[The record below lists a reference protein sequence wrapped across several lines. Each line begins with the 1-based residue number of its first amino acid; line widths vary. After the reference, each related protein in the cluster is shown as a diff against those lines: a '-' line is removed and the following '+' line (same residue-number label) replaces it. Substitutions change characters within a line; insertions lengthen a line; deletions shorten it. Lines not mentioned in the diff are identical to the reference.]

1 MIDLHMHTTISDG
14 SFRPN
19 EVIDMAVKNGCSVIS
34 ITDHDNVD
42 AYNDYLFD
50 YANKCGIK
58 IIPGV
63 EISTKYNG
71 IGIHV
76 LGYNIDVNNK
86 QLNDSLYTLRNARH
100 KYLYDVSV
108 KLNELG
114 FSLNTEELD
123 KIDSVT
129 KAHIALDI
137 INNPINK
144 DKLIGE
150 FGYVPTKGEFI
161 ETIMNEGCPAYVS
174 KDSITPSDAVLLI
187 RNAGGKAVLAHPVCY
202 FYEDNLSV
210 DDILKMVTEV
220 KFDGIETNYIY
231 INRNN
236 IKINDSDRWNK
247 FAKENNLFTTLGSD
261 FHNIDGIHPVIGL
274 IGENLDIYNNMI
286 DDIIKFLNK

>member
-14 SFRPN
+14 SFKPN

-114 FSLNTEELD
+114 FNLNTEELD

-144 DKLIGE
+144 DKLIE
-150 FGYVPTKGEFI
+150 WFGYVPTKGEFI

-174 KDSITPSDAVLLI
+174 KDSITPSDAVSLI

-210 DDILKMVTEV
+210 DDILKMVEEV
-220 KFDGIETNYIY
+220 KFDGIESNYMY

-236 IKINDSDRWNK
+236 IKINDSDRWNE

-274 IGENLDIYNNMI
+274 INEELDFDNINI
-286 DDIIKFLNK
+286 VFLNK